1 MSTVVLAILALELM
15 ILVHELG
22 HLIVA
27 KRVGITVHTFA
38 IGFGPRL
45 WAVTRG
51 ETTYALNLLPIG
63 GYVNMAGEDL
73 DARQPEVAP
82 DRSFRTKSVGA
93 RLAVVCAG
101 PVMNFLLAVLLLG
114 VIAVTFGVAIAVSTR
129 VGTLLSGY
137 PAAKAGLRPGDVII
151 AIDGRP
157 MRDGEEI
164 VRTIHSSNP
173 NPPAT
178 LPTNS
183 QPVYGRTLALLIRRD
198 GSQLEI
204 HVATQYDARQR
215 VWLTGFSP
223 SVIRERLDP
232 VRALGWGVVTTG
244 RDIAAY
250 LSAIGGLAMS
260 GRLIAELSGPVA
272 AVRVLGQAAQS
283 GAEYFLYITAFFS
296 IIIGLFNLFPL
307 PALDGGRAAFLIV
320 EGLRRR
326 PVDPRRE
333 GYIHLVGLAL
343 LLCLIIALTVRDII
357 HPIHIPLP

>member
-27 KRVGITVHTFA
+27 KRVGIIVHTFA

-51 ETTYALNLLPIG
+51 ETTYGLNLLPVG

-73 DARQPEVAP
+73 DVRQPEVAP

-114 VIAVTFGVAIAVSTR
+114 IVAVSFGVPIGVSTR
-129 VGTLLSGY
+129 VGTLLPGY
-137 PAAKAGLRPGDVII
+137 PAERAGLRPGDVII

-173 NPPAT
+173 TPPA
-178 LPTNS
+178 
-183 QPVYGRTLALLIRRD
+183 QPPSGQAALGRTLTVLVRRD
-198 GSQLEI
+198 GSRLEI
-204 HVATQYDARQR
+204 HVPTQYDARQR

-223 SVIRERLDP
+223 SVIREHLDP
-232 VRALGWGVVTTG
+232 VRALGWGAVTTG
-244 RDIAAY
+244 RDIASY
-250 LSAIGGLAMS
+250 LAAIGGLAMS
-260 GRLIAELSGPVA
+260 GRLIGELSGPYT
-272 AVRVLGQAAQS
+272 AVKVLGQAAQS
-283 GAEYFLYITAFFS
+283 GAETFLYITAFFS

-357 HPIHIPLP
+357 HPVHIPLP

>member
-1 MSTVVLAILALELM
+1 VSTVVLAILALELM

-114 VIAVTFGVAIAVSTR
+114 IVAVAFGVPIGVSTR
-129 VGTLLSGY
+129 VGTLLPGY

-164 VRTIHSSNP
+164 VRTIHSSN
-173 NPPAT
+173 
-178 LPTNS
+178 
-183 QPVYGRTLALLIRRD
+183 GRTLTLLIRRD

-204 HVATQYDARQR
+204 HVPTQFDARQR

-223 SVIRERLDP
+223 SVIREHLDP
-232 VRALGWGVVTTG
+232 ARALGWGAVTTG

-260 GRLIAELSGPVA
+260 GRLIGELSGPYT
-272 AVRVLGQAAQS
+272 AVKVLGQAAQS
-283 GAEYFLYITAFFS
+283 GAETFLYITAFFS

-320 EGLRRR
+320 EGLRKR

-357 HPIHIPLP
+357 HPVHIPLP

>member
-1 MSTVVLAILALELM
+1 VSTVVLAILALELM

-82 DRSFRTKSVGA
+82 GRSFRTKSVGA

-114 VIAVTFGVAIAVSTR
+114 IVAVAFGVPIGVSTR
-129 VGTLLSGY
+129 VGTLLPGY

-164 VRTIHSSNP
+164 VRTIHSSN
-173 NPPAT
+173 
-178 LPTNS
+178 
-183 QPVYGRTLALLIRRD
+183 GRTLTLLIRRD

-204 HVATQYDARQR
+204 HVPTQFDAR
-215 VWLTGFSP
+215 P
-223 SVIRERLDP
+223 SVIREHLDP
-232 VRALGWGVVTTG
+232 ARALGWGAVTTG

-260 GRLIAELSGPVA
+260 GRLIGELSGPYT
-272 AVRVLGQAAQS
+272 AVKVLGQAAQS
-283 GAEYFLYITAFFS
+283 GAETFLYITAFFS

-320 EGLRRR
+320 EGLRKR

-357 HPIHIPLP
+357 HPVHIPLP

>member
-114 VIAVTFGVAIAVSTR
+114 IVAVAFGVPIGVSTR
-129 VGTLLSGY
+129 VGTLLPGY

-164 VRTIHSSNP
+164 VRTIHSSN
-173 NPPAT
+173 
-178 LPTNS
+178 
-183 QPVYGRTLALLIRRD
+183 GRTLTLLIRRD

-204 HVATQYDARQR
+204 HVPTQFDARQR

-223 SVIRERLDP
+223 SVIREHLDP
-232 VRALGWGVVTTG
+232 ARALGWGAVTTG

-260 GRLIAELSGPVA
+260 GRLIGELSGPYT
-272 AVRVLGQAAQS
+272 AVKVLGQAAQS
-283 GAEYFLYITAFFS
+283 GAETFLYITAFFS

-320 EGLRRR
+320 EGLRKR

>member
-1 MSTVVLAILALELM
+1 VSTVVLAILALELM

-101 PVMNFLLAVLLLG
+101 PVMNFVLAVLLLG
-114 VIAVTFGVAIAVSTR
+114 IVAVAFGVPVGVSTR
-129 VGTLLSGY
+129 VGTLLPGY

-151 AIDGRP
+151 AIDGRA

-164 VRTIHSSNP
+164 VRTIHSSN
-173 NPPAT
+173 
-178 LPTNS
+178 
-183 QPVYGRTLALLIRRD
+183 GRTLTLLIRRD

-204 HVATQYDARQR
+204 HVPTQFDARQR

-223 SVIRERLDP
+223 SVIREHLDP
-232 VRALGWGVVTTG
+232 VRALGWGAVTTG

-260 GRLIAELSGPVA
+260 GRLIGELSGPYT
-272 AVRVLGQAAQS
+272 AVKVLGQAAQS
-283 GAEYFLYITAFFS
+283 GAETFLYITAFFS

-320 EGLRRR
+320 EGLRKR

-357 HPIHIPLP
+357 HPVHIPLP

>member
-73 DARQPEVAP
+73 DARQPEVAS

-101 PVMNFLLAVLLLG
+101 PVMNFVLAVLLLG
-114 VIAVTFGVAIAVSTR
+114 IVAVAFGVPIGVSTR
-129 VGTLLSGY
+129 VGTLLPGY

-164 VRTIHSSNP
+164 VRTIHSSN
-173 NPPAT
+173 
-178 LPTNS
+178 
-183 QPVYGRTLALLIRRD
+183 GRTLTLLIRRD

-204 HVATQYDARQR
+204 HVPTQFDARQR

-223 SVIRERLDP
+223 SVIREHLDP
-232 VRALGWGVVTTG
+232 VRALGWGAVTTG

-260 GRLIAELSGPVA
+260 GRLIGELSGPYT
-272 AVRVLGQAAQS
+272 AVKVLGQAAQS
-283 GAEYFLYITAFFS
+283 GAETFLYITAFFS

-320 EGLRRR
+320 EGLRKR

-357 HPIHIPLP
+357 HPVHIPLP

>member
-45 WAVTRG
+45 WASTRG

-101 PVMNFLLAVLLLG
+101 PVMNFVLAVLLLG
-114 VIAVTFGVAIAVSTR
+114 IVAVAFGVPIGVSTR
-129 VGTLLSGY
+129 VGSLVPGY
-137 PAAKAGLRPGDVII
+137 PAERAGLRPGDVII

-164 VRTIHSSNP
+164 VRTIHSSN
-173 NPPAT
+173 
-178 LPTNS
+178 
-183 QPVYGRTLALLIRRD
+183 GRTLTLLITRD

-204 HVATQYDARQR
+204 HVPTQYDTRQR

-223 SVIRERLDP
+223 SVIREHLDP
-232 VRALGWGVVTTG
+232 VRALGWGAVTTG
-244 RDIAAY
+244 RDIASY

-260 GRLIAELSGPVA
+260 GRLIGELSGPYT
-272 AVRVLGQAAQS
+272 AVKVLGQAAQS
-283 GAEYFLYITAFFS
+283 GAETFLYITAFFS

-320 EGLRRR
+320 EGLRKR

-357 HPIHIPLP
+357 HPVHIPLP

>member
-1 MSTVVLAILALELM
+1 VSTVVLAILALELM

-27 KRVGITVHTFA
+27 KRVGIIVHTFA

-114 VIAVTFGVAIAVSTR
+114 IVAVAFGVPIGVSTR
-129 VGTLLSGY
+129 VGTLLPGY

-164 VRTIHSSNP
+164 VRTIHSSN
-173 NPPAT
+173 
-178 LPTNS
+178 
-183 QPVYGRTLALLIRRD
+183 GRTLTLLIGRD
-198 GSQLEI
+198 GSRLEI
-204 HVATQYDARQR
+204 HVPTQFDARQR

-223 SVIRERLDP
+223 SVIREHLDP
-232 VRALGWGVVTTG
+232 ARALWWGAVTTG

-260 GRLIAELSGPVA
+260 GRLIGELSGPYT
-272 AVRVLGQAAQS
+272 AVKVLGQAAQS
-283 GAEYFLYITAFFS
+283 GAETFLYITAFFS

-320 EGLRRR
+320 EGLRKR

-357 HPIHIPLP
+357 HPVHIPLP